1 MNNDELVTRRAQ
13 AIAEDRCFSKGRLRD
28 EFRMKPAPG
37 AEPVKWYKNTY
48 GGRFAVY
55 RIADC
60 VPMREKRPLTSKQQ
74 LAGQRLSVLSR
85 LNSTSGRMARQAY
98 DWLSLA
104 PLFLDRGLT
113 LSGTK
118 THVKQRFLPLT
129 PLLMVS
135 DDLWSPVLPA

>member
-1 MNNDELVTRRAQ
+1 MNNDELATRRAQ
-13 AIAEDRCFSKGRLRD
+13 AIAENRCFSKGRLRD

-48 GGRFAVY
+48 GDRFAVY

-60 VPMREKRPLTSKQQ
+60 VPMREKRPLTSKQL

-104 PLFLDRGLT
+104 PLFLDTETTGLDNTTEALEIGLT
-113 LSGTK
+113 
-118 THVKQRFLPLT
+118 
-129 PLLMVS
+129 
-135 DDLWSPVLPA
+135 

>member
-1 MNNDELVTRRAQ
+1 MNNDELATRRAQ

-60 VPMREKRPLTSKQQ
+60 VPREHEKPRGSHRMMP
-74 LAGQRLSVLSR
+74 
-85 LNSTSGRMARQAY
+85 STG
-98 DWLSLA
+98 
-104 PLFLDRGLT
+104 
-113 LSGTK
+113 
-118 THVKQRFLPLT
+118 VKIT
-129 PLLMVS
+129 TIIS
-135 DDLWSPVLPA
+135 

>member
-1 MNNDELVTRRAQ
+1 MNNDELATRRAQ

-74 LAGQRLSVLSR
+74 LAGQRLPFYPDLTAPVAGWH
-85 LNSTSGRMARQAY
+85 GRHMT
-98 DWLSLA
+98 
-104 PLFLDRGLT
+104 G
-113 LSGTK
+113 
-118 THVKQRFLPLT
+118 
-129 PLLMVS
+129 
-135 DDLWSPVLPA
+135 

>member
-1 MNNDELVTRRAQ
+1 MNNDELATRRAQ

-60 VPMREKRPLTSKQQ
+60 VPMREKCPLTSKQQ

-104 PLFLDRGLT
+104 PLFLDTETTGLDNT
-113 LSGTK
+113 
-118 THVKQRFLPLT
+118 
-129 PLLMVS
+129 
-135 DDLWSPVLPA
+135 AEA